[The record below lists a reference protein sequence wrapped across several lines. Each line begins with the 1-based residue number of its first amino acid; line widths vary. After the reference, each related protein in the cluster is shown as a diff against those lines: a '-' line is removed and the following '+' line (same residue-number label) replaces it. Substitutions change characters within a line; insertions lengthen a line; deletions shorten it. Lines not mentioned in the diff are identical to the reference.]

1 MYADDSAAGFRLDF
15 SVDIYYLISMQ
26 SIDIRRGFLDYFAAN
41 GHRVVPS
48 SPVIPQDDP
57 TLLFTN
63 AGMNQF
69 KNVFIGLEKRDY
81 SRAVSV
87 QKCIRAGGKHNDLDQ
102 VGFTARHQ
110 TFFEMLGNFSFGD
123 YFKAE
128 AISFAWELVTKI
140 YRLDPK
146 RLYATVFKEDEEA
159 EKLWRKIAPEL
170 KDRILRFGEKDNFWA
185 MGDTGPCGP
194 CSEIHFDRGD
204 HIPGE
209 LNGEGDRY
217 MEIWNL
223 VFMQYNR
230 DDSGNYT
237 PLPKPS
243 VDTGAGLERL
253 CMVIQNVDSNYDTD
267 LFRPLLEKIE
277 QLSNREYKRSHEGI
291 AHRVIADHTRALAFA
306 IADNAIISNEGR
318 GYVLRR
324 ILRRA
329 ARYGHQLGLTE
340 PFIYSLVAP
349 LAEKMGQVY
358 PELISQRGRI
368 ELVIKSEEEQ
378 FNRTLGN
385 GLARFEEIAG
395 RATGAIRGEDV
406 FKLYDTYGFP
416 PDLTEIM
423 AREKGLTIDW
433 GGFEKELE
441 EQRERSRAESK
452 FKKITALD
460 GAAKVRKP
468 GVEKFLYDKSEMTT
482 AILQGKVGDQ
492 TCQLILEQ
500 TPFYAESGG
509 QVGDTGEISGEG
521 FKVRVTDTLK
531 INEEHVH
538 IGEIIEGGF
547 PEPLEGIEVKAAI
560 DAERR
565 ADIQRNHTA
574 THLLHKAL
582 RIVLGDHVSQS
593 GSLVAPDRLR
603 FDFSHF
609 RSLTPE
615 EIEGVERLVNEKIEA
630 DMPVTWQLMSFADA
644 KKLGA
649 VALFGEKYGE
659 IVRVVKSGDFSMEL
673 CGGCHVAHTG
683 DIGGIFI
690 VSENGIAAGIRRIEA
705 ITGRQLER
713 FKKTQAGLLERL
725 ELILR
730 VPDEKQNEE
739 SIAELKTLRA
749 EIHPRILAKNNLDM
763 RSAELLDRMAKI
775 EKQKSLSKIKA
786 FEQQAAE
793 NAPVL
798 ELRSSLGTL
807 LFHKIQ
813 NENAGDFLPC
823 FDAIKAYNS
832 SKYNGGITVVVSATT
847 GQFAIHSP
855 SYDSAEAVREIIVRS
870 AGARGGGRPTIR
882 GTLAVENIDKAI
894 SALREAFSK

>member
-1 MYADDSAAGFRLDF
+1 M
-15 SVDIYYLISMQ
+15 
-26 SIDIRRGFLDYFAAN
+26 
-41 GHRVVPS
+41 VPS

-69 KNVFIGLEKRDY
+69 KNVFIGLEKREY

-140 YRLDPK
+140 YCLDPK
-146 RLYATVFKEDEEA
+146 RLYATVYKEDDEA

-204 HIPGE
+204 HLPGE
-209 LNGEGDRY
+209 LNGEGDRF

-230 DDSGNYT
+230 DESGEYT
-237 PLPKPS
+237 PLPRPS
-243 VDTGAGLERL
+243 VDTGAGLERM
-253 CMVIQNVDSNYDTD
+253 CMVIQGVDSNYDTD

-277 QLSNREYKRSHEGI
+277 QLSNKRYERSSEGV
-291 AHRVIADHTRALAFA
+291 AHRVIADHARALAFA

-340 PFIYSLVAP
+340 PFIYRLVEP

-358 PELISQRGRI
+358 PELNSQRGRI

-378 FNRTLGN
+378 FNRTLDN
-385 GLARFEEIAG
+385 GLARFEEIARRTSG
-395 RATGAIRGEDV
+395 VVRGEDV

-423 AREKGLTIDW
+423 AREKGLSIDW
-433 GGFEKELE
+433 GGFEKELKQ
-441 EQRERSRAESK
+441 QRERSRAESK
-452 FKKITALD
+452 FKPLSMDTTSRA
-460 GAAKVRKP
+460 RRP
-468 GVEKFLYDKSEMTT
+468 GIEKFLYGESELTT
-482 AILQGKVGDQ
+482 TILGGKIDDRK
-492 TCQLILEQ
+492 CQLILEQ

-509 QVGDTGEISGEG
+509 QVGDTGEISGDN
-521 FKVRVTDTLK
+521 FRIRVTDTLK
-531 INEEHVH
+531 VNDEHVH
-538 IGEIIEGGF
+538 IGEIIQGSAGGICEG
-547 PEPLEGIEVKAAI
+547 LNVRAAI

-582 RIVLGDHVSQS
+582 RMVLGDHVTQS
-593 GSLVAPDRLR
+593 GSLVAPERLR

-609 RSLTPE
+609 RAMTIA
-615 EIEGVERLVNEKIEA
+615 EIEAVERLVNEKIEA
-630 DMPVTWQLMSFADA
+630 DLPVSWQFMSLADA
-644 KKLGA
+644 KKAGA
-649 VALFGEKYGE
+649 MALFGEKYGE
-659 IVRVVKSGDFSMEL
+659 TVRVVKSGDFSMEL
-673 CGGCHVAHTG
+673 CGGCHVTHTG

-690 VSENGIAAGIRRIEA
+690 LSESAVAAGIRRIEA
-705 ITGRQLER
+705 ITGRQLNL
-713 FKKTQAGLLERL
+713 FKETQNGLSERL
-725 ELILR
+725 ELVLKT
-730 VPDEKQNEE
+730 PSEKPSQEL
-739 SIAELKTLRA
+739 IAELKSLRA
-749 EIHPRILAKNNLDM
+749 EIHPRLLARNNLDL
-763 RSAELLDRMAKI
+763 RSAELLDKMVKI
-775 EKQKSLSKIKA
+775 EKQKALSNVKTI
-786 FEQQAAE
+786 EQQAAQ
-793 NAPVL
+793 NAPIL
-798 ELRSSLGTL
+798 QLQTKQGY
-807 LFHKIQ
+807 LFFHRIK
-813 NENAGDFLPC
+813 NEKPDEFLSY
-823 FDAIKAYNS
+823 FDAIKAR
-832 SKYNGGITVVVSATT
+832 NGADINGSTTIVVSDTT

-855 SYDSAEAVREIIVRS
+855 NYDSANAVKEVLMS
-870 AGARGGGRPTIR
+870 TADARGGGKPTIR
-882 GTLAVENIDKAI
+882 GSLSIDKIEAAV
-894 SALREAFSK
+894 SALKDRFSQ